1 MHKLSRPA
9 TRLALT
15 LMIGAICMMI
25 LPVSAQ
31 DQTYVVQPGDNLY
44 RIAERF
50 GTTVSAL
57 AESNDITLTWQIL
70 VGQTLTIPGLSA
82 EPEAA
87 PIVEV
92 AAAEPV
98 YHTVTWGESLATIA
112 QRYAMTLD
120 QVARLNDITNPDL
133 IYVGQQLIVSGAP
146 EAAAAGDAPAL
157 APANVVENLAPL
169 PLVPNYSV
177 ALAPVLESAATV
189 TVGTTSHTVG
199 YGESLSMIARQYS
212 VSVLAITQA
221 NNIYDANTIFV
232 GQTLTIPTTN
242 ALSVPETGI
251 STVAAAPPPRFTVG
265 REIIVDLSDQ
275 RIYAYENGVLVRNV
289 LVSTGLPGTPTVRG
303 SYTIQRKYVAQTM
316 AGPGYYLPD
325 VPYVLYFFAGYALHG
340 TYWHDDFGQP
350 RSHGCVNLPTPEAEW
365 FYNWADVGTPIMVQV

>member
-1 MHKLSRPA
+1 MHKFSRPA
-9 TRLALT
+9 LI
-15 LMIGAICMMI
+15 LMIGALCAMI

-31 DQTYVVQPGDNLY
+31 DQTYTVQPGDNLY

-57 AESNDITLTWQIL
+57 AESNNITLTWQIL
-70 VGQTLTIPGLSA
+70 VGQTLTIPGLA
-82 EPEAA
+82 VDPEAA

-112 QRYAMTLD
+112 QRYGMTLD

-146 EAAAAGDAPAL
+146 AAASAGEAPAL
-157 APANVVENLAPL
+157 APANVVENVAPL

-199 YGESLSMIARQYS
+199 YGESLSMIARQYG

-251 STVAAAPPPRFTVG
+251 STVSAAPPPRFTVG

>member
-1 MHKLSRPA
+1 MQKLFRSAQRI
-9 TRLALT
+9 ALI
-15 LMIGAICMMI
+15 LLISAICLMT
-25 LPVSAQ
+25 LPAAAQ

-50 GTTVSAL
+50 GITVSAL
-57 AESNDITLTWQIL
+57 AESNDITLTWQIF
-70 VGQTLTIPGLSA
+70 VGQSLTIPGLTA
-82 EPEAA
+82 APEAA
-87 PIVEV
+87 AVVEV
-92 AAAEPV
+92 AAAEPL
-98 YHTVTWGESLATIA
+98 YHTVTWGDSLATIA
-112 QRYAMTLD
+112 QRYGMTLD

-146 EAAAAGDAPAL
+146 QASTSGDAPAL
-157 APANVVENLAPL
+157 APAAVVENVAPL

-177 ALAPVLESAATV
+177 ALAPVLETTNSI
-189 TVGTTSHTVG
+189 TVGSTAHIVR
-199 YGESLSMIARQYS
+199 YGESLSMIARQYG

-232 GQTLTIPTTN
+232 GQELTIPTTN

-251 STVAAAPPPRFTVG
+251 STVPAAPPPRFTVG

-275 RIYAYENGVLVRNV
+275 RVYAYENGILVRNV
-289 LVSTGLPGTPTVRG
+289 LVSTGLPATPTVRG
-303 SYTIQRKYVAQTM
+303 SYTIQRKYAAQTM